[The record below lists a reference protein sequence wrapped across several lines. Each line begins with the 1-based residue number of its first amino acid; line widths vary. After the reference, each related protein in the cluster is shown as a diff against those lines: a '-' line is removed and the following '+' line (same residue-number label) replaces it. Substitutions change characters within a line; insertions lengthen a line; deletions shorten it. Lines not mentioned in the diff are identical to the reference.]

1 MKATEEKEG
10 GEDQFNQVGERRGG
24 GELFL
29 FPVLPYREWKRKRR
43 DGSIQHTK
51 DKYEGPS
58 NYLHPVSPSPPLR
71 PSLPP
76 SVCCGFML
84 NNICAAAEAADSMQ
98 RFVATPR
105 STARSLHPQLCARR
119 KMNLHR
125 NRKISKRRAGG
136 ELIIRATS
144 NPQTAS
150 NIHFLPAPSETW
162 ENYLSPCEGLFVG
175 RLRGINRCHFFSL
188 PFVHSWFSLRTS
200 EGL

>member
-1 MKATEEKEG
+1 M
-10 GEDQFNQVGERRGG
+10 GERRGG

-29 FPVLPYREWKRKRR
+29 FSVLPYGERKRKRR
-43 DGSIQHTK
+43 DGSIQQTK

-58 NYLHPVSPSPPLR
+58 NYLHPVSPSPPSLP

-76 SVCCGFML
+76 FAAVLML

-98 RFVATPR
+98 RFVATSH

-136 ELIIRATS
+136 ELITRATS

-150 NIHFLPAPSETW
+150 NIHFLPAPGET
-162 ENYLSPCEGLFVG
+162 
-175 RLRGINRCHFFSL
+175 
-188 PFVHSWFSLRTS
+188 
-200 EGL
+200 